1 MPAQPRQNYYIPAE
15 DRRKL
20 EQIAVLLTNQQGRP
34 VPLSEALRYAIRVCY
49 ARMTGSDLDADAAP
63 DDALAA

>member
-20 EQIAVLLTNQQGRP
+20 EQIAVLLTNEQGRP
-34 VPLSEALRYAIRVCY
+34 VPLSEALRHAIRICY
-49 ARMTGSDLDADAAP
+49 AQMTGSEAEADADAP
-63 DDALAA
+63 GELAA